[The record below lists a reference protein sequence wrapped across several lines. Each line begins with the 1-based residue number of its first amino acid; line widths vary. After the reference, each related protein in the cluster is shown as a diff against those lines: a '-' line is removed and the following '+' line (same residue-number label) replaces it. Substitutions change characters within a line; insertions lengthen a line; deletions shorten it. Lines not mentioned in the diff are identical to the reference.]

1 MMLQSWTCP
10 NCGHKIS
17 DRSDECPNCLV
28 NYYEAMEYLEERAE
42 ADEIGKQ
49 LEAAA

>member
-1 MMLQSWTCP
+1 MLQSWTCP
-10 NCGHKIS
+10 NCGHKMS
-17 DRSDECPNCLV
+17 DRSEECPNCLV
-28 NYYEAMEYLEERAE
+28 NYYESMEYLEERAE